1 MKLQRLRIGSQAYAE
16 CPSLEEPLSD
26 ALAGLQSTMADL
38 TDGLVRMRLFEPRVV
53 TVASNTPGTP
63 PWPIRLGQIVSAP
76 KEVRLLNTENLTTQ
90 GAAGVPTSGVGVTA
104 WRCEGQTLFVDFVSG
119 LTLNSQ
125 YRLWFG
131 VLDAV

>member
-1 MKLQRLRIGSQAYAE
+1 MKLQRLRIGSQAYRE

-26 ALAGLQSTMADL
+26 ALAGLQGTIADL
-38 TDGLVRMRLFEPRVV
+38 TDGLVRMRLLQPLVV
-53 TVASNTPGTP
+53 DVKSNTPGSD
-63 PWPIRLGQIVSAP
+63 PWPIRLVQIVSAP
-76 KEVRLLNTENLTTQ
+76 VEVRLLNAENLTTQ

-119 LTLNSQ
+119 LTLNSR
-125 YRLWFG
+125 YRLSFG

>member
-1 MKLQRLRIGSQAYAE
+1 MKLQRIRIGSQAYRE

-53 TVASNTPGTP
+53 NVKSNTPGSD

-76 KEVRLLNTENLTTQ
+76 KEVRVLNTENLTTQ
-90 GAAGVPTSGVGVTA
+90 GASGVPTSGVGVTA

-119 LTLNSQ
+119 LTLNST